1 MINCPYCSA
10 ENIEGADTCGTCGQ
24 SLADI
29 HVTVPATQIER
40 SLLKDR
46 VSVLKPKDPI
56 NVPPSSP
63 LRDVLNLLVKQRI
76 GCAFVVDSGE
86 LIGIF
91 TERDALTRV
100 GTEAAELGDCP
111 ISQFMT
117 PRPRSLTLDAKV
129 VFAVRMMDQGGY
141 RHIPVVDAHKK
152 PVGAI
157 SARDILG
164 YFADKLSE
172 AAV

>member
-10 ENIEGADTCGTCGQ
+10 ENIEGTDTCEACGQ
-24 SLADI
+24 SLADA
-29 HVTVPATQIER
+29 HVTVPATEVER
-40 SLLKDR
+40 SLLRDR
-46 VSVLKPKDPI
+46 VSVFGPKNPI
-56 NVPPSSP
+56 TVAPDAP
-63 LRDVLNLLVKQRI
+63 LRDVLNLLVEKGI
-76 GCAFVVDSGE
+76 GCALVVENDE
-86 LIGIF
+86 LVGIF

-100 GTEAAELGDCP
+100 GTEATELGDCP

-117 PRPRSLTLDAKV
+117 PRPRSLSLDAKV

-141 RHIPVVDAHKK
+141 RHIPVVDAHNR

-164 YFADKLSE
+164 YFADKLSG
-172 AAV
+172 ATV